1 MATAAVLSLLDE
13 HTRQVAFDGSLAR
26 LRAAPGIDSGALDIC
41 VRLLP
46 SGSAHVEGGSTSQH
60 EELWNTVL
68 DRLVDQRSPESLY
81 EIAEICYTHD
91 SHAASLLNSKIK
103 QSLSTLATDLSAE
116 QAHGENIET
125 ARAYLEFLKCSF
137 WVPAASSYMVDSQ
150 SLTLLSSFVGIEGL
164 DDIAHD
170 TLSAL
175 FSLLKSK
182 RENSPPNLDEVIDQS
197 IWNRLNALDMARFAA
212 RSSKIYRT
220 WFQWISL
227 AASAGLKVTCVSNE
241 EYWRKL
247 RLGLVKGH
255 ADQRKYCLGIIR
267 QSFLATSDHINTP
280 TMRYD
285 ASGKD
290 REQYDLYTT
299 LFETIVL
306 HRYSGQV
313 EDCLKSMTTLLGSSS
328 ATNPSRITPAM
339 TTTLLTA
346 ALNPLIQESV
356 RKMIGRWYMDFV
368 IERRGDLSGH
378 INFLFEGFLPWATD
392 GSLFTSTLTAT
403 RSSTTC
409 AHGDALAA
417 VISRFVSDTEDTPS
431 FVPSVDY
438 AVSEVGVDN
447 RNGRAI
453 ILGIVRYLV
462 NAGGRMFQ
470 PAILYMMHGLIEGLK
485 TRYERRPTHHK
496 LEISEMTEIIS
507 LSRLPGMPEVASDLH
522 SVHCQKLCDLLD
534 PDSQSKGV
542 PTSEALRAK
551 CQKLEDPV
559 DHSALQATFGTSD
572 GELPTLQSFINDLR
586 DSKHSCI
593 QGPAFAPACK
603 SVMEF
608 LDRTEPAKIDA
619 NELHTVL
626 SALWEEAEIRDFI
639 RPFAVHLPALL
650 FHPTCIIVC
659 VEDALDHFPSGCD
672 IQGLLWTAMKRLMKL
687 SKGRSY
693 ILAVLAR
700 SLRKAVFAHPYAI
713 KSLRG
718 GLPFDDYILDFINNP
733 ASIGTEFLFE
743 VVAADKLQQYL
754 PHRTYA
760 SYYGMR
766 EWHAYAAVIDIL
778 HRIPNDPYVSS
789 PETARNILDELEL
802 PWGDQKP
809 PVAVK
814 CPWKNTFQLQA
825 MLLMSHYCAD
835 DINVESHLD
844 YFTRA
849 LVVES
854 WPRYR
859 YLLEWA
865 IARIYR
871 RFPEFT
877 QRILIELGNLEDY
890 SPIHIAS
897 LMKIGLLVAP
907 YETQD
912 FAVEFITHL
921 NSYSASP
928 KVQIRH
934 EANFAFPIVFD
945 IAIEKGWKRITG
957 NPAFVGMNAFIRR
970 LDKFNASPWTIRT
983 LKVDIEQD
991 FTLTGIFQG
1000 RYLSIE
1006 TPEPELVAHEDF
1018 EALERDDQSDGFNPP
1033 PARIALGNK
1042 IKPSFDVVTPAKTT
1056 PVPTTTTTEPT
1067 GQITLQTKAG
1077 IDLDNL
1083 HPPGGPPS
1091 MQNARPASVMLVASL
1106 IDNPTNLGGLSRISE
1121 SFGLEALYIDDLKKV
1136 AHKDFKATSVRSE
1149 KHLAINE
1156 LKEVG
1161 VPAFLLDAKSKGYE
1175 VVGIEQTDRSGIL
1188 GTEDG
1193 KTDVVDEGTM
1203 KKEAISQD
1211 IGTLPKKCC
1220 LVLGSEK
1227 EGISAEVLA
1236 VIDRN
1241 VEIKTVGV
1249 TRSLN
1254 VQTAGG
1260 IALYEWWREWGNS
1273 KA

>member
-1 MATAAVLSLLDE
+1 MLTL
-13 HTRQVAFDGSLAR
+13 
-26 LRAAPGIDSGALDIC
+26 
-41 VRLLP
+41 
-46 SGSAHVEGGSTSQH
+46 TSQ
-60 EELWNTVL
+60 
-68 DRLVDQRSPESLY
+68 
-81 EIAEICYTHD
+81 
-91 SHAASLLNSKIK
+91 
-103 QSLSTLATDLSAE
+103 
-116 QAHGENIET
+116 
-125 ARAYLEFLKCSF
+125 
-137 WVPAASSYMVDSQ
+137 
-150 SLTLLSSFVGIEGL
+150 
-164 DDIAHD
+164 
-170 TLSAL
+170 
-175 FSLLKSK
+175 
-182 RENSPPNLDEVIDQS
+182 
-197 IWNRLNALDMARFAA
+197 
-212 RSSKIYRT
+212 
-220 WFQWISL
+220 
-227 AASAGLKVTCVSNE
+227 
-241 EYWRKL
+241 
-247 RLGLVKGH
+247 
-255 ADQRKYCLGIIR
+255 
-267 QSFLATSDHINTP
+267 
-280 TMRYD
+280 
-285 ASGKD
+285 
-290 REQYDLYTT
+290 
-299 LFETIVL
+299 
-306 HRYSGQV
+306 
-313 EDCLKSMTTLLGSSS
+313 
-328 ATNPSRITPAM
+328 
-339 TTTLLTA
+339 
-346 ALNPLIQESV
+346 
-356 RKMIGRWYMDFV
+356 
-368 IERRGDLSGH
+368 RRGDLSGH
-378 INFLFEGFLPWATD
+378 INFLYEGFLPWATD

-417 VISRFVSDTEDTPS
+417 VISRFVSDTEESPS
-431 FVPSVDY
+431 FVPSVNF

-447 RNGRAI
+447 RNGLAI
-453 ILGIVRYLV
+453 VLGIVRYVL

-470 PAILYMMHGLIEGLK
+470 PAILYLMHGLVKGLE
-485 TRYERRPTHHK
+485 TRYARGPPHHK
-496 LEISEMTEIIS
+496 LEMSEIMEILS
-507 LSRLPGMPEVASDLH
+507 LSRLPGLPEVASDLH
-522 SVHCQKLCDLLD
+522 SIHCQRLCDLLD
-534 PDSQSKGV
+534 PDLQSKGV
-542 PTSEALRAK
+542 PTSEVLRAK

-559 DHSALQATFGTSD
+559 DQSALRSTFGTRD
-572 GELPTLQSFINDLR
+572 GGLPTLRSFIKDLR
-586 DSKHSCI
+586 ESKHSCI
-593 QGPAFAPACK
+593 QGSAFAPACK
-603 SVMEF
+603 SVIEL
-608 LDRTEPAKIDA
+608 LDRTEPADIDPDD
-619 NELHTVL
+619 LHTVL
-626 SALWEEAEIRDFI
+626 AALWEEAEIRDFI
-639 RPFAVHLPALL
+639 RPFAIQLPSLL
-650 FHPTCIIVC
+650 FHPKC
-659 VEDALDHFPSGCD
+659 VYVSVEEGLNHFPNWCD
-672 IQGLLWTAMKRLMKL
+672 INTLLSVAMKRLMKL

-700 SLRKAVFAHPYAI
+700 SLRKAVFAHPSAI
-713 KSLRG
+713 RAHRG

-733 ASIGTEFLFE
+733 ASIGIEFLFE

-778 HRIPNDPYVSS
+778 HRIPNDPYISN
-789 PETARNILDELEL
+789 PETAQNILDKLEL

-825 MLLMSHYCAD
+825 MLVMSHYCAEGEVVD
-835 DINVESHLD
+835 SHLD
-844 YFTRA
+844 YLTRA

-871 RFPEFT
+871 QYPEFT
-877 QRILIELGNLEDY
+877 PRILIELGNLEEY

-897 LMKIGLLVAP
+897 LIKICLLVVP

-912 FAVEFITHL
+912 FALEFITHL

-945 IAIEKGWKRITG
+945 IAVEKGWRRITE
-957 NPAFVGMNAFIRR
+957 NPAFKGMDAFIRR

-1006 TPEPELVAHEDF
+1006 TPEPELVTHEDF

-1042 IKPSFDVVTPAKTT
+1042 IKPSFDVVTPAKTS
-1056 PVPTTTTTEPT
+1056 PVPTSTEPT

-1156 LKEVG
+1156 LKEVS

-1188 GTEDG
+1188 GSEDG
-1193 KTDVVDEGTM
+1193 KNDVVDGE
-1203 KKEAISQD
+1203 KIVREARSQD

-1249 TRSLN
+1249 TRSLSKSRSCN
-1254 VQTAGG
+1254 SRQDSHTNIHNRRSNRRWYRTLRVVERMGQQQG
-1260 IALYEWWREWGNS
+1260 LRHNS
-1273 KA
+1273 KYHHRFLGSNSFVASTAHLHHPTQKPSSTPTNSYYSYNVSTPPSPTPCPPHSL

>member
-1 MATAAVLSLLDE
+1 MLTL
-13 HTRQVAFDGSLAR
+13 
-26 LRAAPGIDSGALDIC
+26 
-41 VRLLP
+41 
-46 SGSAHVEGGSTSQH
+46 TSQ
-60 EELWNTVL
+60 
-68 DRLVDQRSPESLY
+68 
-81 EIAEICYTHD
+81 
-91 SHAASLLNSKIK
+91 
-103 QSLSTLATDLSAE
+103 
-116 QAHGENIET
+116 
-125 ARAYLEFLKCSF
+125 
-137 WVPAASSYMVDSQ
+137 
-150 SLTLLSSFVGIEGL
+150 
-164 DDIAHD
+164 
-170 TLSAL
+170 
-175 FSLLKSK
+175 
-182 RENSPPNLDEVIDQS
+182 
-197 IWNRLNALDMARFAA
+197 
-212 RSSKIYRT
+212 
-220 WFQWISL
+220 
-227 AASAGLKVTCVSNE
+227 
-241 EYWRKL
+241 
-247 RLGLVKGH
+247 
-255 ADQRKYCLGIIR
+255 
-267 QSFLATSDHINTP
+267 
-280 TMRYD
+280 
-285 ASGKD
+285 
-290 REQYDLYTT
+290 
-299 LFETIVL
+299 
-306 HRYSGQV
+306 
-313 EDCLKSMTTLLGSSS
+313 
-328 ATNPSRITPAM
+328 
-339 TTTLLTA
+339 
-346 ALNPLIQESV
+346 
-356 RKMIGRWYMDFV
+356 
-368 IERRGDLSGH
+368 RRGDLSGH

-409 AHGDALAA
+409 AHGDALAT
-417 VISRFVSDTEDTPS
+417 VISRFVSDTEDTPL

-485 TRYERRPTHHK
+485 TRYERSPTHHK
-496 LEISEMTEIIS
+496 LEISEIAEIIS

-522 SVHCQKLCDLLD
+522 SVHCRKLCYLLD
-534 PDSQSKGV
+534 PDLESKGV

-559 DHSALQATFGTSD
+559 DHSALQATFGARD
-572 GELPTLQSFINDLR
+572 GELPTIQSFINDLHG
-586 DSKHSCI
+586 SKHSCI

-603 SVMEF
+603 SVIEF
-608 LDRTEPAKIDA
+608 LDRTEPAEIDA

-626 SALWEEAEIRDFI
+626 AALWEEAEIRDFI

-659 VEDALDHFPSGCD
+659 VAHWGEEFPSGSD
-672 IQGLLWTAMKRLMKL
+672 IHLLLSKAIRRLMKL

-693 ILAVLAR
+693 ILAILAR
-700 SLRKAVFAHPYAI
+700 SLRKAAFADPNAM
-713 KSLRG
+713 KT
-718 GLPFDDYILDFINNP
+718 LPFGEYIVDFVNDP
-733 ASIGTEFLFE
+733 ALIRPEFLFE
-743 VVAADKLQQYL
+743 VAAADKLQQYL

-766 EWHAYAAVIDIL
+766 EWHAYAAVIDL
-778 HRIPNDPYVSS
+778 LRRIPKDPHCTN
-789 PETARNILDELEL
+789 PDTAQIILDELKH

-825 MLLMSHYCAD
+825 ILMMSHYCAEGTLVD
-835 DINVESHLD
+835 YYLD
-844 YFTRA
+844 PFTRA
-849 LVVES
+849 LVLES

-859 YLLEWA
+859 YLLEWT

-871 RFPEFT
+871 QYPEFSP
-877 QRILIELGNLEDY
+877 RILKELGNLEEY

-907 YETQD
+907 YETQE
-912 FAVEFITHL
+912 FALKFITHL

-945 IAIEKGWKRITG
+945 IAVEKGWKRITE
-957 NPAFVGMNAFIRR
+957 NSAFVGMNAFIRR

-1006 TPEPELVAHEDF
+1006 TPEPELVTHEDF
-1018 EALERDDQSDGFNPP
+1018 EALQRDDQSDGFNPP
-1033 PARIALGNK
+1033 PARISLGNK
-1042 IKPSFDVVTPAKTT
+1042 IKPSFDVVVSAKTT
-1056 PVPTTTTTEPT
+1056 PELTTTEPT

-1091 MQNARPASVMLVASL
+1091 MQNARPASVILVASL

-1136 AHKDFKATSVRSE
+1136 VHKDFKATSVRSE

-1156 LKEVG
+1156 LKEVS

-1188 GTEDG
+1188 GSENG
-1193 KTDVVDEGTM
+1193 KNDVVDEGTIR
-1203 KKEAISQD
+1203 KEARSQD

-1249 TRSLN
+1249 TRSL
-1254 VQTAGG
+1254 
-1260 IALYEWWREWGNS
+1260 S
-1273 KA
+1273 KSRLSFSLQE

>member
-13 HTRQVAFDGSLAR
+13 QTRQVAFGGSLAKVK
-26 LRAAPGIDSGALDIC
+26 AASGIDIGALDIC

-46 SGSAHVEGGSTSQH
+46 SEIADGESGNTPKH

-68 DRLVDQRSPESLY
+68 GRLVDQRSPESLY

-103 QSLSTLATDLSAE
+103 QSLSTLARDLSAE
-116 QAHGENIET
+116 QAHVESVET
-125 ARAYLEFLKCSF
+125 ARAYLEFLKWSF

-150 SLTLLSSFVGIEGL
+150 SLTLLSSFVGVEGL
-164 DDIAHD
+164 DDTAHD
-170 TLSAL
+170 TLSAF

-182 RENSPPNLDEVIDQS
+182 RENSPTNLDAVVDQS
-197 IWNRLNALDMARFAA
+197 IWNRLNALDMACFAT

-227 AASAGLKVTCVSNE
+227 AASAGLKFTCVGNE

-267 QSFLATSDHINTP
+267 QSFLATSDHIDTP

-368 IERRGDLSGH
+368 IE
-378 INFLFEGFLPWATD
+378 
-392 GSLFTSTLTAT
+392 
-403 RSSTTC
+403 
-409 AHGDALAA
+409 
-417 VISRFVSDTEDTPS
+417 
-431 FVPSVDY
+431 
-438 AVSEVGVDN
+438 
-447 RNGRAI
+447 
-453 ILGIVRYLV
+453 
-462 NAGGRMFQ
+462 
-470 PAILYMMHGLIEGLK
+470 
-485 TRYERRPTHHK
+485 
-496 LEISEMTEIIS
+496 
-507 LSRLPGMPEVASDLH
+507 
-522 SVHCQKLCDLLD
+522 
-534 PDSQSKGV
+534 SKGV
-542 PTSEALRAK
+542 PTSEVLRAK

-559 DHSALQATFGTSD
+559 DQSALQSTFGTRD
-572 GELPTLQSFINDLR
+572 GGLPTFRSFIKDLR
-586 DSKHSCI
+586 ESKHSCI
-593 QGPAFAPACK
+593 QGSAFAPACK
-603 SVMEF
+603 SVIEL
-608 LDRTEPAKIDA
+608 LDRTEPADIDPDD
-619 NELHTVL
+619 LHTVL
-626 SALWEEAEIRDFI
+626 AALWEEAEIRDFI
-639 RPFAVHLPALL
+639 RPFAIQLPSLL
-650 FHPTCIIVC
+650 FHPKCIYVS
-659 VEDALDHFPSGCD
+659 VEEGLDHFPNWCD
-672 IQGLLWTAMKRLMKL
+672 INTLLSVAMKRLMKL

-700 SLRKAVFAHPYAI
+700 SLRKAVFAHPSAI
-713 KSLRG
+713 RSTRG
-718 GLPFDDYILDFINNP
+718 GLPFDDYIIDFINNP

-778 HRIPNDPYVSS
+778 HRIPNDPYISYA
-789 PETARNILDELEL
+789 ETAQNILDELEL

-835 DINVESHLD
+835 DIVVESHLD

-871 RFPEFT
+871 RFPEFS
-877 QRILIELGNLEDY
+877 QRTLIELGNLEEY

-897 LMKIGLLVAP
+897 LIKIGLLIAP
-907 YETQD
+907 HETQD

-945 IAIEKGWKRITG
+945 IAVEKGWGRITG
-957 NPAFVGMNAFIRR
+957 NPAFKGMNAFIRR

-1006 TPEPELVAHEDF
+1006 TPEPELVTHEDF

-1042 IKPSFDVVTPAKTT
+1042 IKTSFDVVTPAKTT
-1056 PVPTTTTTEPT
+1056 PVPTTTEPT

-1083 HPPGGPPS
+1083 HPPGGSPS

-1121 SFGLEALYIDDLKKV
+1121 SFGLEALYIDDLKKI

-1156 LKEVG
+1156 LKEVS

-1188 GTEDG
+1188 GSEDG
-1193 KTDVVDEGTM
+1193 KNDVVDEGTIM
-1203 KKEAISQD
+1203 KEARSQD